1 MVNNLTLSV
10 LGFTLLSAC
19 STTPAPVE
27 ITTVATS
34 RPALVLPKADP
45 IITRNIEW
53 VVITRDNVEEK
64 FLELGVAG
72 NSVVIIGLAGADY
85 ENLALNLNDLRT
97 FIQQQNSI
105 IIAYENYY
113 VAE

>member
-19 STTPAPVE
+19 STPAPPIE

-34 RPALVLPKADP
+34 RPALILPKSDP
-45 IITRNIEW
+45 ITTRNVQWI
-53 VVITRDNVEEK
+53 VITRENVEEK
-64 FLELGVAG
+64 FAELEVAG

-105 IIAYENYY
+105 IIAYEDYY
-113 VAE
+113 IEQ

>member
-1 MVNNLTLSV
+1 MADNLTLSV

-19 STTPAPVE
+19 STTPPVE

-34 RPALVLPKADP
+34 RPALILPKSDP
-45 IITRNIEW
+45 ITTRNVQWI
-53 VVITRDNVEEK
+53 VITRENAEEK
-64 FLELGVAG
+64 FAELEVAG

-113 VAE
+113 IEE